1 MNTDFKSIEKKVTAA
16 GWVLVRVSGSHFQF
30 KKEGV
35 PKLLVIPNH
44 NGHDISLGVLKNLE
58 KISGLSLRG

>member
-1 MNTDFKSIEKKVTAA
+1 MNTDFRTIEKKVTAA

-35 PKLLVIPNH
+35 SQILVIPNH
-44 NGHDISLGVLKNLE
+44 KGRDISIGVLKNLE
-58 KISGLSLRG
+58 KISGLSLCG